1 MNVGILVFPGSNC
14 DQDLKNALE
23 SLGVQT
29 RFLWYNNQIEG
40 SFDLLC
46 VPGGFS
52 YGDYLRS
59 GALASRSR
67 VMSELEA
74 ANNNGVPILGICNG
88 FQVLTESKLLPG
100 ALLKND
106 NLRHIC
112 KDVALTGCGLFDT
125 DTFKDYKLPVS
136 HSEGNYYCDEDTLR
150 DLVNKEQI
158 FFKYKNNVNGSIER
172 IAGITNRKK
181 NVFGL
186 MPHPERAFF
195 KTQDRP
201 ERSQGQQF
209 FEQLFNVM
217 NIA

>member
-14 DQDLKNALE
+14 NQDLKNALE

-74 ANNNGVPILGICNG
+74 ANNNGVPILGICNS

-112 KDVALTGCGLFDT
+112 KDVALIGCGLFGK
-125 DTFKDYKLPVS
+125 DTFKDYKLPFPTAKEIITVTKIPYRTWS
-136 HSEGNYYCDEDTLR
+136 IMNKSFLNTKIMSMEALSE
-150 DLVNKEQI
+150 
-158 FFKYKNNVNGSIER
+158 
-172 IAGITNRKK
+172 
-181 NVFGL
+181 
-186 MPHPERAFF
+186 
-195 KTQDRP
+195 
-201 ERSQGQQF
+201 
-209 FEQLFNVM
+209 
-217 NIA
+217 